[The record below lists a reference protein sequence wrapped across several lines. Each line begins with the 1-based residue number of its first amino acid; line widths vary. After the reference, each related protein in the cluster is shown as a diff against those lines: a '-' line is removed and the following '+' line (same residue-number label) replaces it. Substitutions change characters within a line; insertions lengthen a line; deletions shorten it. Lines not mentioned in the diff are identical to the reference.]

1 MGRLLPTLQGKRHA
15 GVAAGARVAGV
26 STEELDRAVR
36 TVVRECMS
44 ISPGEEVLVVCN
56 PATEEIGAL
65 MRIEAQGDGASATL
79 AVMSERES
87 AAAEPPDVVAAAMAE
102 ADVVLAPTIQSISHT
117 DARRRASEQGVRIAS
132 LPGVTEEM
140 LSRLMVSDLTEVRR
154 RGWALSGVLNGGSE
168 ARITC
173 RHGSD
178 LRIGL
183 ENRLSIV
190 DAGELGNRGAFGN
203 LPCGETFI
211 APVEGTAEGTLV
223 VDGSIA
229 GVGLLDTPVSL
240 TVREGHLV
248 GTTGA
253 DGDRLLELLTA
264 HGPDGTNVAELGIG
278 TNEEALLTGNILE
291 DEKILGTC
299 HVAFGASAAIGG
311 TVQVPVHLDCVVL
324 EPTVEVDGETLVRGG
339 DLLA

>member
-1 MGRLLPTLQGKRHA
+1 MTA
-15 GVAAGARVAGV
+15 
-26 STEELDRAVR
+26 ELDRAVK
-36 TVVRECMS
+36 TVVRQCMG
-44 ISPGEEVLVVCN
+44 ISPGEDVLVICN
-56 PATEEIGAL
+56 PVTEEIGAL
-65 MRIEAQGDGASATL
+65 MRIEAQGEGADATL
-79 AVMSERES
+79 AVISERES
-87 AAAEPPDVVAAAMAE
+87 HAAEPPQAVAAAMSA
-102 ADVVLAPTIQSISHT
+102 ADVVLAPTIQSLSHT
-117 DARRRASEQGVRIAS
+117 AARKAASDAGVRIGT

-140 LSRLMVSDLTEVRR
+140 LGRLMTGDLEEIRR
-154 RGWALSGVLNGGSE
+154 RGWAVVTALNRASE

-183 ENRLSIV
+183 EGRMGIV

-203 LPCGETFI
+203 LPCGEGFI
-211 APVEGTAEGTLV
+211 APVEGTTEGTLV

-229 GVGLLDTPVSL
+229 GVGLLETPVSL

-248 GTTGA
+248 EATGE
-253 DGDRLLELLTA
+253 DGAKLMELLTA
-264 HGPDGTNVAELGIG
+264 HSEDGTNVAELGIG
-278 TNEEALLTGNILE
+278 TNEEAILTGNILE

-311 TVQVPVHLDCVVL
+311 TVQVPVHLDCVAL
-324 EPTVEVDGETLVRGG
+324 EPTVEIGGETIVRDG

>member
-1 MGRLLPTLQGKRHA
+1 MR
-15 GVAAGARVAGV
+15 GV
-26 STEELDRAVR
+26 SAELDMAVR

-44 ISPGEEVLVVCN
+44 VRPGEEVLVVCN
-56 PATEEIGAL
+56 PTTEEIGAL
-65 MRIEAQGDGASATL
+65 MRIEAQGDGAIATL

-87 AAAEPPDVVAAAMAE
+87 PAAEPPDVVAAAMLE
-102 ADVVLAPTIQSISHT
+102 ANVVLAPTIQSISHSA
-117 DARRRASEQGVRIAS
+117 ARRKASEEGARIGS
-132 LPGVTEEM
+132 LPGVTEDM
-140 LSRLMVSDLTEVRR
+140 LTRLMTSDLAEVRR
-154 RGWALSGVLNGGSE
+154 RGWALSGILNGGAE

-178 LRIGL
+178 LRLGL

-203 LPCGETFI
+203 LPCGEAFI

-229 GVGLLDTPVSL
+229 GVGLLDTPISL
-240 TVREGHLV
+240 TVREGHLTD
-248 GTTGA
+248 TTGS
-253 DGDRLLELLTA
+253 DGAILMGLLDA
-264 HGPDGTNVAELGIG
+264 HGKDGTNVAELGIG
-278 TNEEALLTGNILE
+278 TNEEALMTGNILE

-311 TVQVPVHLDCVVL
+311 TVQVPVHIDCVVL
-324 EPTVEVDGETLVRGG
+324 EPTVEVDGETIVSGG
-339 DLLA
+339 DLLL